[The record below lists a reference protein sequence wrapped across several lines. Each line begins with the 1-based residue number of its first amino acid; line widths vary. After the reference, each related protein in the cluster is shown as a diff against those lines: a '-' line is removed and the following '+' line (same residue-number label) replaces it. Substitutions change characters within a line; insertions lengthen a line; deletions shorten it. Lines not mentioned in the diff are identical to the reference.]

1 MAAKTVTIRE
11 PIWKTRSVGIRDSAC
26 KGDGVRVKITDKDRN
41 GKEMF
46 PGTYWADIDLLRKA
60 PLAKSGTVLVRMV
73 RIEEM
78 IHITPKVASR
88 EEQLEIP
95 F

>member
-1 MAAKTVTIRE
+1 MATKTVTIKE

-26 KGDGVRVKITDKDRN
+26 SGSGVWVKIAYKDRN

-60 PLAKSGTVLVRMV
+60 PLMKVGNTLVRVV
-73 RIEEM
+73 RIEDM
-78 IHITPKVASR
+78 VCVRPKTKSTA
-88 EEQLEIP
+88 EQIELP
-95 F
+95 L